1 MHIHIQALIM
11 TLYDKIYVFYG
22 METTNLKSQAKQK
35 SIQNTSCWSKTE
47 DPLVG
52 PAYPSALLPFTGAM
66 EAALA
71 STGFRPCTALYHGS
85 ECWAS
90 CRRLSSA
97 FHRGLGCWGT
107 WEKTHGKIMA
117 SWVSICFYGY
127 DPWLIGFSV
136 DSIHYD
142 PFLGRWAR
150 PFTQQVLVLP
160 LLTWNA
166 REPKK
171 TSGNND
177 SSTIYIYIYI
187 WRFPKIGGSPKS

>member
-1 MHIHIQALIM
+1 MHVWHNWMSSIHQTCPRAL
-11 TLYDKIYVFYG
+11 YANIYVFYG
-22 METTNLKSQAKQK
+22 MEATKLKSQAKQK

-90 CRRLSSA
+90 CSRSRLSIVA
-97 FHRGLGCWGT
+97 WDAEGLGKKT
-107 WEKTHGKIMA
+107 WQNHGIMG
-117 SWVSICFYGY
+117 FYMFLWIY

-142 PFLGRWAR
+142 PFLGR
-150 PFTQQVLVLP
+150 
-160 LLTWNA
+160 
-166 REPKK
+166 
-171 TSGNND
+171 
-177 SSTIYIYIYI
+177 
-187 WRFPKIGGSPKS
+187 

>member
-22 METTNLKSQAKQK
+22 MEATNLKSQAKQK

-52 PAYPSALLPFTGAM
+52 PAYPSALLPFTSAM

-107 WEKTHGKIMA
+107 WEKTMAKSWHHGFLYVSMDMIHGWSAFLWIRSIM
-117 SWVSICFYGY
+117 
-127 DPWLIGFSV
+127 
-136 DSIHYD
+136 IHFWD
-142 PFLGRWAR
+142 AGRG
-150 PFTQQVLVLP
+150 P
-160 LLTWNA
+160 LLNKFLCC
-166 REPKK
+166 PC
-171 TSGNND
+171 
-177 SSTIYIYIYI
+177 
-187 WRFPKIGGSPKS
+187 